1 MRILYLE
8 DNPSDADLT
17 LRALRKAD
25 PQTQVEI
32 VGTVGL
38 ALSRLDEYE
47 AAAARGEPRDLDLAL
62 LDMNLPDGSG
72 LGVVNRI
79 RHGSLP
85 LAAVVLT
92 GTGDEETVLAAL
104 RSGADDYVAKRPDYW
119 AGLFPILQSAL
130 KSFQSKTARRQ
141 GPIHVLYAEPN
152 VADVLLMRRH
162 MSLHAPFIHVE
173 TVRTGAE
180 ALARLPMVGPGT
192 AGIDLLLLDYRLPD
206 MNALELLKE
215 IGQMR
220 KLDLPAI
227 VNTGLGSEDVALQAL
242 KLGASDYLVKSPG
255 YLERLPLVVENAFYR
270 FRAERERK
278 ALRESELR
286 LRTIIDTDPECVLVL
301 GKDGAIQEVNP
312 AGLAMFE
319 AESQAEIAGTKFG
332 DLVVPAFA
340 EAFHGLFQGV
350 LEGRNGT
357 LEFRIKG
364 LKGTERW
371 VDTHAA
377 PMCDAEGR
385 TAFFL
390 GITRDITERK
400 NNDERMQQTH
410 KMNAFGQLAGGVA
423 HDFNNQ
429 LGAILGYAEMLV
441 ERCTQP
447 DMKRFAV
454 SIERAAKRSAEL
466 THNLLTFARQAPSQ
480 SIPIDVHGLIGETV
494 ELLERT
500 IDKRIIVT
508 TSLSARYAAILG
520 DPSQVQNA
528 ILNLALNARDAM
540 PDGGTL
546 LFSTEIVRVGEPA
559 PDEAD
564 FVFPAETGLNLA
576 DGRYLHL
583 SVADTG
589 TGMTED
595 VKRRLFEPFF
605 TTKPVGK
612 GTGMGL
618 ASVFGTVKLHH
629 GAITLTSAKGHGT
642 VFHLHFPLSEKEQ
655 DESRR
660 EPAVKR
666 SVGRLGILVIDD
678 EPMLRELLADLL
690 IQEGHSV
697 YTASTGR
704 EAVKVYQD
712 SWSKIDLVML
722 DMIMPEMDGKETYHA
737 LRKIRPEV
745 KVLIS
750 SGYSPNEEIQDII
763 DEGILGVLH
772 KPYTK
777 ALLEAAIL
785 KAMDR

>member
-8 DNPSDADLT
+8 DNPTDVDLT

-25 PQTQVEI
+25 PGTEVEI

-38 ALSRLDEYE
+38 ALERLDELE
-47 AAAARGEPRDLDLAL
+47 AAAARGEPRKLDLAL

-72 LGVVNRI
+72 LGVVSRI
-79 RHGSLP
+79 RHRSLP

-92 GTGDEETVLAAL
+92 GTGDEDTVLSAL

-119 AGLFPILQSAL
+119 SGLFPILQSAL
-130 KSFQSKTARRQ
+130 KDFQSKTARRQ

-152 VADVLLMRRH
+152 PADVMLMRRH
-162 MSLHAPFIHVE
+162 LSQHAPYIHVE
-173 TVRTGAE
+173 TVRSGVE
-180 ALARLPMVGPGT
+180 ALARLPVNGPGSG
-192 AGIDLLLLDYRLPD
+192 GIDLLLLDYRLPD
-206 MNALELLKE
+206 MSALELLKE
-215 IGQMR
+215 IKQVR

-227 VNTGLGSEDVALQAL
+227 VNTGMGSEEVALQAL

-270 FRAERERK
+270 FSAERERK

-312 AGLAMFE
+312 AGVAMFE
-319 AESQAEIAGTKFG
+319 AGTQAELAGIAFG
-332 DLVVPAFA
+332 SLVLPAFA
-340 EAFHGLFQGV
+340 EEFRNLFQGV
-350 LEGRNGT
+350 MEGRNGT
-357 LEFRIKG
+357 LEFRVKG
-364 LKGTERW
+364 LKDTERW

-385 TAFFL
+385 IAFFL

-400 NNDERMQQTH
+400 SNDERMQQTQ

-447 DMKRFAV
+447 ELRRFAI

-480 SIPIDVHGLIGETV
+480 SIPIDVHPLVMETV
-494 ELLERT
+494 DLLERT

-508 TSLSARYAAILG
+508 ASLSARLSTIMG

-546 LFSTEIVRVGEPA
+546 MFATENVRVGAPA
-559 PDEAD
+559 PEEAD
-564 FVFPAETGLNLA
+564 FVFPAEPGLNLP

-583 SVADTG
+583 TVADSG

-642 VFHLHFPLSEKEQ
+642 VFHLHFPLSGKAP
-655 DESRR
+655 DESRP

-666 SVGRLGILVIDD
+666 NVGRLGILVIDD

-712 SWSKIDLVML
+712 TWSKIDLVML
-722 DMIMPEMDGKETYHA
+722 DMIMPEMDGKETFRA
-737 LRKIRPEV
+737 LRDIRPDV
-745 KVLIS
+745 KVLLS
-750 SGYSPNEEIQDII
+750 SGYSPNEEIQDVIG
-763 DEGILGVLH
+763 EGILGVLH

-777 ALLEAAIL
+777 AFLEAAIL
-785 KAMDR
+785 KAMGR